1 MRGRDRVLTRNA
13 RGCALGGEADP
24 GAEHGGGR
32 KRRSNPPDALA

>member
-1 MRGRDRVLTRNA
+1 MT

-24 GAEHGGGR
+24 GTEHDGGR